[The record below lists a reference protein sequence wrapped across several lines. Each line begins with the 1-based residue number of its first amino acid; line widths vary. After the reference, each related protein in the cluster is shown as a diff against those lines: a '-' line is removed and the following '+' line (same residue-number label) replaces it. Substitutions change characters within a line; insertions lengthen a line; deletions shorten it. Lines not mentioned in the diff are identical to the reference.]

1 MKKFYDL
8 DDQFDR
14 PTVVM
19 FLILCLLVFLILIHV
34 DSNKLNNKVD
44 NKTSTIINNEPD
56 WLRIKRSC
64 GIPDSIPWSNH
75 MRLVYGKQIEQTI
88 KSMNYDN

>member
-8 DDQFDR
+8 DDHTNRVTFII
-14 PTVVM
+14 
-19 FLILCLLVFLILIHV
+19 FLIFILFIFLTVLYV
-34 DSNKLNNKVD
+34 DSNKPNNKVD
-44 NKTSTIINNEPD
+44 TKTSTVVNNEPD
-56 WLRIKRSC
+56 WLRIKRRC